1 MDFAALEA
9 FVTVAE
15 QGSFSRA
22 AEALHLTQ
30 PAVSKRVAALEGEL
44 EARLFDRIGRKVNLT
59 EAGDALLA
67 NARRILQELA
77 ESRRVIANLS
87 TQVRGRL
94 SLATSHHA
102 GLHRLPPV
110 LRIYTKQ
117 YPQVE
122 LDLHFM
128 DSESACSAVE
138 HGDLELAVVT
148 LPADPSDKL
157 KLTKLWDDP
166 LDIVVAKE
174 HPLAA
179 KRRLSIAALAQ
190 FPAILPAVGTFTREI
205 ITHDYQ

>member
-1 MDFAALEA
+1 MDFSALEA

-30 PAVSKRVAALEGEL
+30 PAISKRVAALESEL
-44 EARLFDRIGRKVNLT
+44 DARLFDRIGRKVNLT
-59 EAGDALLA
+59 EAGDALLS
-67 NARRILQELA
+67 NARRILQELE

-87 TQVRGRL
+87 TEVRGRL

-138 HGDLELAVVT
+138 HGDDDALTRRHLVGLRRLELRAGPIRHEHEVLVHDGHRGRIAGGALGSPAGVVLGDFARVV
-148 LPADPSDKL
+148 LP
-157 KLTKLWDDP
+157 
-166 LDIVVAKE
+166 
-174 HPLAA
+174 
-179 KRRLSIAALAQ
+179 
-190 FPAILPAVGTFTREI
+190 
-205 ITHDYQ
+205 